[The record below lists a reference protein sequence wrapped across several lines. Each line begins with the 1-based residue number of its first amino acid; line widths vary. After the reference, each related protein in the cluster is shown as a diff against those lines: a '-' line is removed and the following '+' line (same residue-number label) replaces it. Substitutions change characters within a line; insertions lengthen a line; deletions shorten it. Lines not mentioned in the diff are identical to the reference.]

1 MQIRIAIGGII
12 VVKFPLPLIYTP
24 EYILALRKFRKVRLN
39 RKHYLPRPQL
49 SNLWRQ
55 NFWNHPVCATVILSM
70 YVMSAEM
77 KVCRANLEIPKLIP
91 CTWVASR
98 FGGSVQYF
106 LAIEWDKFC
115 SVTLYIS
122 IREGKM
128 P

>member
-1 MQIRIAIGGII
+1 
-12 VVKFPLPLIYTP
+12 
-24 EYILALRKFRKVRLN
+24 
-39 RKHYLPRPQL
+39 
-49 SNLWRQ
+49 
-55 NFWNHPVCATVILSM
+55 M